1 MHSTLAPK
9 DTDPHDIFVIEP
21 DVVLAARADKTS
33 PNPAHDGRPS
43 APQDHTTPDVFAGM
57 SAPSVDAT
65 FRAAAVDNI
74 KVPSDRLAIGSW
86 PRRAL
91 MGFLFALCSAV
102 AAAGWAH
109 YGDAAKAMAVSWA
122 PKYVLTSS
130 PPQENPGVAEQPSSP
145 ILQADAA
152 DQAAAQP
159 APPAQPAQGVA
170 PSVAAPPQE
179 SAQLLQSMSQQIEQ
193 LKASIEQLKTNQE
206 QMSRDIARNSATR
219 TALARTSE
227 AKTSEA
233 KTSEARTS
241 EARTS
246 EARTS
251 EARTSEPNLR
261 PRIPAPPL
269 RSAAAPARK
278 PMPTF
283 APAQA
288 AAAPTLPQA
297 AAAAP
302 VVPLQPGPPAQ
313 ATAQPDVEPVV
324 RPPMPVR

>member
-130 PPQENPGVAEQPSSP
+130 PPQENPGVAEQPNSP

-170 PSVAAPPQE
+170 PSVAAPPPE

-227 AKTSEA
+227 
-233 KTSEARTS
+233 
-241 EARTS
+241 
-246 EARTS
+246 
-251 EARTSEPNLR
+251 PNLR

-278 PMPTF
+278 PMPAF

-297 AAAAP
+297 ATAAP

>member
-233 KTSEARTS
+233 
-241 EARTS
+241 
-246 EARTS
+246 
-251 EARTSEPNLR
+251 RTSEPNLR